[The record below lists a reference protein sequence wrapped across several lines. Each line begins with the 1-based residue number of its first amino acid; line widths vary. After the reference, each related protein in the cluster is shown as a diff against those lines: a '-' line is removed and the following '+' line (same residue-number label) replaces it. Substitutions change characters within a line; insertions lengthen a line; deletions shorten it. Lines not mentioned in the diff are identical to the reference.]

1 MEIAV
6 YFSTSCFNLF
16 MIFNFNTNRP
26 FVLFLSWFIILTLS
40 TKWIVSRNYELV
52 LLHVC
57 VYIFRL
63 LTKYLQAKCYYM
75 YNVLWSSWFTYYVCL
90 KCAFDRNYGIS
101 EDCMQWKCKHT
112 LDNFAGIFSSL
123 HLFYKFKYT
132 GKILGKSGFWTSFFN
147 KIIFI
152 IRRVSEY

>member
-1 MEIAV
+1 MWIFLHNCFFKLLLWNFLLDQCFNYFIKSVRIQLEIAV

-26 FVLFLSWFIILTLS
+26 FVLFLSCFIILTLS

-57 VYIFRL
+57 VYKFRL

-90 KCAFDRNYGIS
+90 KCAFDRNYI
-101 EDCMQWKCKHT
+101 WR
-112 LDNFAGIFSSL
+112 L
-123 HLFYKFKYT
+123 HAVKM
-132 GKILGKSGFWTSFFN
+132 
-147 KIIFI
+147 
-152 IRRVSEY
+152 

>member
-1 MEIAV
+1 MYV
-6 YFSTSCFNLF
+6 YT
-16 MIFNFNTNRP
+16 
-26 FVLFLSWFIILTLS
+26 
-40 TKWIVSRNYELV
+40 
-52 LLHVC
+52 
-57 VYIFRL
+57 
-63 LTKYLQAKCYYM
+63 YLDYWQNIYKL
-75 YNVLWSSWFTYYVCL
+75 NVITCITYYDLHDSHTMYVWNVHL
-90 KCAFDRNYGIS
+90 IEIIS

-152 IRRVSEY
+152 IWRVSEYQWIPLFSFWGCFCFQYYCKTLSFVWKILITCL